1 MDTLSYPNFAK
12 TLRMRL
18 FDKVFGKD
26 FIDSV
31 PVRAGIYEFKVE
43 EQTIYVGKAKNLR
56 DRIRQYRNT
65 TRKKKH
71 RKMCE
76 IVRSATALTFHVV
89 ESEKEALLLEN
100 QLIQELKPQFN
111 VSGAFSFL
119 YPALGLGF
127 DNGVFYL
134 SYSTDPEVFD
144 HTIFKMYGVYR
155 SRGLTKDAYYS
166 LVRLLS
172 FLGHREPSHRVKK
185 FAPMTFTLV
194 SGFRQ
199 VHAELAVGL
208 SAFLNGKNRNFFRV
222 VIDTLLEKTSARSDA
237 EKIQEAVNTLVIF
250 LREEAN
256 RLKKTKKKAGY
267 EREFLSQKERDRIFI
282 LARFTA

>member
-1 MDTLSYPNFAK
+1 MK
-12 TLRMRL
+12 L

-111 VSGAFSFL
+111 VSGAFSFM
-119 YPALGLGF
+119 YPALGLGY
-127 DNGVFYL
+127 DNGILYL
-134 SYSTDPEVFD
+134 SYSTDPEAFD
-144 HTIFKMYGVYR
+144 HTIFKMHGVYR
-155 SRGLTKDAYYS
+155 SRTLTKDAYYS
-166 LVRLLS
+166 LVRILI

-199 VHAELAVGL
+199 VHAELTVGL
-208 SAFLNGKNRNFFRV
+208 SDFLNGKNRNFLRM
-222 VIDTLLEKTSARSDA
+222 VIDALLEKTSARSEA
-237 EKIQEAVNTLVIF
+237 EKIQEAVNTLVVF
-250 LREEAN
+250 FREEAN
-256 RLKKTKKKAGY
+256 RLKKAKKKAGY
-267 EREFLSQKERDRIFI
+267 ECEFLSQKERDRIFI
-282 LARFTA
+282 LSRFTD